1 MKTGASLK
9 NRQGGAVAV
18 MVGIS
23 IVLLVGFLAMVI
35 DLGHLYV
42 AKTGLQNAADA
53 AALAGVKQLDGTAAR
68 ICSAGSASS
77 CDPDSAVYKAI
88 YAAGRNAF
96 FGNSADSVVNIDPS
110 NISFSSSQSGPW
122 ATVSEAWSSP
132 AGKLFIKVDTASGN
146 LTTWF
151 APIWN
156 ILNMSTFGTAVAGP
170 IMQNVAPLAVCALNG
185 DSTTEYG
192 FRRGVNYNIIEVNEL
207 YVGVGGFPAV
217 PLFLN
222 PVDIPPAA
230 CDPSNGSNNFMN
242 TFVCQGVSALGQV
255 GKGSLVYVNTGATA
269 AQNRSLNSRF
279 NDFTGSQCNMQ
290 TAPPDTNVKEYSCT
304 KTGGGPNPLKCANSA
319 PGTGLPQDWMQP
331 TVTPPSDPLNK
342 IPTQP
347 SMSPISGVVP
357 DPNTFANY
365 GVLWSHAWESEATP
379 QFGLADWP
387 ALYGGSAVP
396 SSGVDGYPASGVP
409 YTQTSGSNY
418 FQAPTGPGA
427 AYATPNRR
435 VVNMVLVDCPEN
447 QHVDCGGM
455 PGNAVPTLGIASFF
469 MTGQAGLPDRLD
481 VEFGGLVPAAALERQ
496 YRLFR

>member
-77 CDPDSAVYKAI
+77 CDPDSAVDKAI
-88 YAAGRNAF
+88 DAAGRNAF
-96 FGNSADSVVNIDPS
+96 FGNSADSVVNIDSS

-170 IMQNVAPLAVCALNG
+170 IKQNVAPLAVCALDPN
-185 DSTTEYG
+185 SPATEYG

-230 CDPSNGSNNFMN
+230 CDPSNGANVFMN

-255 GKGSLVYVNTGATA
+255 GNGSLVYVNVGANA
-269 AQNRSLNSRF
+269 AQNRSFNSRF
-279 NDFTGSQCNMQ
+279 NDFNGNQCDAP
-290 TAPPDTNVKEYSCT
+290 TAPPDTNVKEYMFDPGPLP
-304 KTGGGPNPLKCANSA
+304 GGGCPPNSNNPRCGH
-319 PGTGLPQDWMQP
+319 PRDWMDP
-331 TVTPPSDPLNK
+331 TSGSN

-347 SMSPISGVVP
+347 SMGPISGVVP

-365 GVLWSHAWESEATP
+365 GVLWSYAWESEATP
-379 QFGLADWP
+379 QLGLADWP
-387 ALYGGSAVP
+387 TLYGGSAVP
-396 SSGVDGYPASGVP
+396 FTVSNQGYPQSGVP
-409 YTQTSGSNY
+409 YAQTSGKY

-435 VVNMVLVDCPEN
+435 VMNMVVVNCPEN
-447 QHVDCGGM
+447 VHANCGGM
-455 PGNAVPTLGIASFF
+455 PGYTVPTLGIASFF
-469 MTGQAGLPDRLD
+469 MTGPAGLPDRLD
-481 VEFGGLVPAAALERQ
+481 VEFGGLVPATALERQ